1 VRESGSVVRHNRA
14 SSVQVATLSGAR
26 AAYIIEM
33 TDTVDPCYTCA
44 STAMMDQS
52 GPSTAIWTTDGW
64 RVAHSFNSALLG
76 WLVVVPRRHIES
88 IHELS
93 VDESV
98 ELGLLLRQTSKA
110 LVDVLGCQKTY
121 VMMFAEAAG
130 FNHVHFH
137 FVPRAHDLDAEHRGS
152 SIFEY
157 LKRPELEWISLAEQD
172 ELALS
177 LRSAS
182 GE

>member
-1 VRESGSVVRHNRA
+1 
-14 SSVQVATLSGAR
+14 
-26 AAYIIEM
+26 
-33 TDTVDPCYTCA
+33 
-44 STAMMDQS
+44 MDEF
-52 GPSTAIWTTDGW
+52 GPSSAIWLSEGW
-64 RVAHSFNSALLG
+64 RGAHSFNSALLG

-93 VDESV
+93 DDESV
-98 ELGLLLRQTSKA
+98 ELGRLLRQASRA

-121 VMMFAEAAG
+121 VMMFAEAPG

-137 FVPRAHDLDAEHRGS
+137 VVPRAHGLDTDHRGS
-152 SIFEY
+152 GIFEY
-157 LKRPELEWISLAEQD
+157 LKHPESEWIAVAEQD

-182 GE
+182 VE

>member
-1 VRESGSVVRHNRA
+1 
-14 SSVQVATLSGAR
+14 
-26 AAYIIEM
+26 M
-33 TDTVDPCYTCA
+33 TDTTTSCYTCA
-44 STAMMDQS
+44 ATEKMDEF
-52 GPSTAIWTTDGW
+52 GPSSAIWLSEGW

-93 VDESV
+93 DDESV
-98 ELGLLLRQTSKA
+98 ELGRLLRQASRA

-121 VMMFAEAAG
+121 VMMFAEAPG

-137 FVPRAHDLDAEHRGS
+137 VVPRAHGLDTDHRGS
-152 SIFEY
+152 GIFEY
-157 LKRPELEWISLAEQD
+157 LKHPESEWIAVAEQD
-172 ELALS
+172 EFALS

-182 GE
+182 VE

>member
-1 VRESGSVVRHNRA
+1 MTEPDA
-14 SSVQVATLSGAR
+14 S
-26 AAYIIEM
+26 
-33 TDTVDPCYTCA
+33 CYTCEV
-44 STAMMDQS
+44 TKEMDRF
-52 GPSTAIWTTDGW
+52 GPSTAIWLTDGW

-93 VDESV
+93 DSESV
-98 ELGLLLRQTSKA
+98 ELGRQLRQTSKA

-121 VMMFAEAAG
+121 VMMFAEASG

-137 FVPRAHDLDAEHRGS
+137 VVPRAHDLEAEHRGS

-157 LKRPELEWISLAEQD
+157 LKRPESEWIPLVEQD
-172 ELALS
+172 ELALA
-177 LRSAS
+177 LRGAS
-182 GE
+182 VD